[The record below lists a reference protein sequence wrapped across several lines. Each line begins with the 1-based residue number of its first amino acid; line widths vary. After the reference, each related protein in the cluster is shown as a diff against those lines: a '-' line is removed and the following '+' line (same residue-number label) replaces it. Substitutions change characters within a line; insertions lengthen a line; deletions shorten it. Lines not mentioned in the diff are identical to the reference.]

1 MLKNNIESILK
12 EIRENEIKE
21 VDVSKFKF
29 KHSEFSKIEPMMND
43 SDYATLE
50 NDIKMRG
57 RLNLPVVIV
66 NGNILDGRNRQKACI
81 SLEIPM
87 KTLYLKGTYTKDVL
101 SEYVRSIHMNRNKKQ
116 SQMQIQAY
124 RYKKTTIGVTWD
136 DAAQKYGVKVL
147 AVKRINSLYNELAK
161 HGLEQDFERV
171 EHAMFMGLT
180 LLPST
185 FEWLS
190 KSTGSAF
197 SAIKQLKEYMEQEE
211 QKVEHNYVDTTEFNP
226 ATGEALSKEKNMYME
241 EKMSYDDLMKAFI
254 DVSERL
260 RELEEEK

>member
-1 MLKNNIESILK
+1 MLKNNIESILR
-12 EIRENEIKE
+12 EVRENEIKE

-29 KHSEFSKIEPMMND
+29 KHSEFSKIEPMMSD

-50 NDIKMRG
+50 NDVKMRG
-57 RLNLPVVIV
+57 RLNLPVVIIS
-66 NGNILDGRNRQKACI
+66 NMILDGRNRQKACI
-81 SLEIPM
+81 SLKIPM

-101 SEYVRSIHMNRNKKQ
+101 SEYVRSIQ

-124 RYKKTTIGVTWD
+124 RYKKTTIGIRWE

-147 AVKRINSLYNELAK
+147 SIKRINSLYNELAK
-161 HGLEQDFERV
+161 HGLEQDFEKV

-197 SAIKQLKEYMEQEE
+197 SAIKQLKEYMDFQEE
-211 QKVEHNYVDTTEFNP
+211 VVELGYIDTTEFNP
-226 ATGEALSKEKNMYME
+226 VTGEALVKEKNMYME

-260 RELEEEK
+260 KKLEEK